1 MTRCAFREGCCWGGE
16 LDCGAPV
23 VDAEGDLLEVTANS
37 PFHRVEL
44 L

>member
-1 MTRCAFREGCCWGGE
+1 MHLGRVAVEAGK